1 MSTVGHE
8 MIFASAGSGKTFAL
22 TTRFIRLLA
31 LGVAPERIVALT
43 FTRKAAGEFFGEILN
58 RLAAASGDE
67 AKARALAVAVER
79 PELAAAD
86 FRRLLRGMIG
96 AMHRLSLGTLD
107 GFFARIVRAFPLEL
121 GLGGEPGL
129 LDEHAAAEEMRRV
142 LGRLFAARGGLTP
155 EQKDLIEAFRLAT
168 LGKEEKNVAGQF
180 DAFVR
185 EHLELWRA
193 APVPAKWGT
202 AARIWPRGFPWRVA
216 DDAAT
221 ARAAEELI
229 AWAERTELSEKHRAR
244 LTAFARAALE
254 WSPGAPW
261 NSEIGYVAEKALA
274 DWRSFEAGSAE
285 LKLDRKAIALGPVA
299 TAAVATLVGRLVGL
313 ELGRRMAV
321 TQGIA
326 AVMRTFDALYDA
338 EVRRAGR
345 LTFADL
351 QQLLSPERLAREAAT
366 ADTGRE
372 NTGPGASDSE
382 GDGDTGLETRATT
395 EQGAAGGL
403 AGAGL
408 DYRIDAR
415 LDHWLFD
422 EFQDTSYQQWKI
434 LERLVDEVVEDPEG
448 RRSLFYVGDVKQAI
462 FTWREGDPRLFAHV
476 AERYRGAAGG
486 GVVARE
492 LNDSWRSGPALIEMV
507 NRVCGDEAAMAELFP
522 EAAGE
527 WKKYWREHRSAR
539 PENRGQAALL
549 FADDADGRWA
559 TVLRLLREIRP
570 TARGLTCA
578 VLVRKNDVGVRLA
591 EYLRREGGI
600 AAVAESDLKI
610 GTDNPA
616 AAALAALL
624 QAAAHPEDGF
634 AWRQVAMSPLAALLA
649 GVGCGRAGKET
660 LGAGVLS
667 QESGG
672 GAHGHGSG
680 DPCHGTGRLPPAAA
694 LCRGVLGAVET
705 DGFEA
710 WLEEWARR
718 LEPAL
723 AADDAFTRLRLRQLV
738 AAGRAFDETGSRDVD
753 AFLRFLGE
761 YTVREPE
768 GAGVVRVLTVHK
780 SKGLGFDVVILPDLE
795 GRTLVQRREGPAVRK
810 AADRSVAWVL
820 QHPGATI
827 AENDPVLREYQAEA
841 LAENCYE
848 QLSLLYVALT
858 RGKRGLYAVIERP
871 GKTASR
877 NYPKLLVETLGEKE
891 CEVRVGGATFAG
903 SWSAGEPEWFA
914 ELGTAPARQGA
925 ESDTGVGA
933 AETSLAELSAAV
945 RRRAGLMAR
954 RPSGEKPKRVGGA
967 VLFSSGGGAE
977 RTHGRRVHALLA
989 AVEWADGT
997 ERERLAEF
1005 VRRQPEPEA
1014 WSAALRE
1021 AEACLDAEE
1030 LRTVFARAGAE
1041 DEVWRERAFEAV
1053 VGGAWVSGVP
1063 DRVVVRRERGTPR
1076 GATIY
1081 DFKTDRDADAGR
1093 LRQRYAEQLELYR
1106 EVVAGLLGLAVA
1118 RVECRLV
1125 ATAER
1130 SLVGI

>member
-1 MSTVGHE
+1 MSTLRHE
-8 MIFASAGSGKTFAL
+8 TIFASAGSGKTFAL
-22 TTRFIRLLA
+22 TTRYIRLLV

-67 AKARALAVAVER
+67 AKARALAAAVER

-96 AMHRLSLGTLD
+96 SMHRLSLGTLD

-142 LGRLFAARGGLTP
+142 LGRLFAARGGLKP
-155 EQKDLIEAFRLAT
+155 EQRDLIEAFRLAT

-229 AWAERTELSEKHRAR
+229 AWAERAELSEKHRAR
-244 LTAFARAALE
+244 LTAFARAAAE
-254 WSPGAPW
+254 WVPGAPW
-261 NSEIGYVAEKALA
+261 NAEIGYVAEKALA

-285 LKLDRKAIALGPVA
+285 LKFDRKAIALGPVA

-351 QQLLSPERLAREAAT
+351 QQLLSPERLAAS
-366 ADTGRE
+366 ADFD
-372 NTGPGASDSE
+372 AV
-382 GDGDTGLETRATT
+382 
-395 EQGAAGGL
+395 GGL

-476 AERYRGAAGG
+476 AERYRDAAGG

-507 NRVCGDEAAMAELFP
+507 NRVCGDEVAMAELFP

-549 FADDADGRWA
+549 FAADADDRWA

-570 TARGLTCA
+570 PERGLTCA
-578 VLVRKNDVGVRLA
+578 VLVRKNEAGVALA

-624 QAAAHPEDGF
+624 QVAAHPEDGF
-634 AWRQVAMSPLAALLA
+634 AWRQVAMSPLAALLGAASQA
-649 GVGCGRAGKET
+649 GPG
-660 LGAGVLS
+660 
-667 QESGG
+667 
-672 GAHGHGSG
+672 
-680 DPCHGTGRLPPAAA
+680 AA
-694 LCRGVLGAVET
+694 LCRSVLGAVET
-705 DGFEA
+705 NGFEA

-718 LEPAL
+718 VEPVL

-738 AAGRAFDETGSRDVD
+738 AAGRAFDETGARDVD

-877 NYPKLLVETLGEKE
+877 NYPKLLVETLGEE
-891 CEVRVGGATFAG
+891 EREVRVGGATFAG

-914 ELGTAPARQGA
+914 ELGATPVQQGV

-933 AETSLAELSAAV
+933 ADSSLAELAESA
-945 RRRAGLMAR
+945 RRRAGLLAR
-954 RPSGEKPKRVGGA
+954 RPSGEKPKRLDGA

-977 RTHGRRVHALLA
+977 RAHGRRVHALLA

-997 ERERLAEF
+997 ERERLAEY
-1005 VRRQPEPEA
+1005 VRRQPDPVA

-1021 AEACLDAEE
+1021 AEACLDAEA
-1030 LRTVFARAGAE
+1030 LRAVFAKAGAE

-1053 VGGAWVSGVP
+1053 VGGTWVSGVP
-1063 DRVVVRRERGTPR
+1063 DRVVVRRERGKPS
-1076 GATIY
+1076 AAAIY
-1081 DFKTDRDADAGR
+1081 DFKTDRDGDAER

-1125 ATAER
+1125 ATAEG